1 MTHLVDDTLNHLSEE
16 HKELLEQFNQ
26 GWTRH
31 QKQSNQV
38 QRHAIA
44 MDVKELYTR
53 AGLNPPAVI
62 VCDSIFQL
70 TIYPI
75 VISLMLDQTNGAD
88 AIVTLRKSLQ
98 MPPWGRLWENLDKQL
113 QPAFLE
119 NLITQSDKLNQQN
132 SQKELSRLIHRIYET
147 VGGTVNTH
155 DAPRLTPIGLQ
166 INSNF
171 HATVKSLLASL
182 EKDVGTTIS
191 GTAMERAKQ
200 RLDLITNMYARMESQ
215 LDLQLLPQILAKTV
229 NTFKTI
235 LSSERLDPGS
245 KTDSSQTSPNAP
257 LATPALGTSLT
268 TSTSSTSPNAPASAT
283 PQNAPASA
291 TPSSGSSKPD
301 SQTHAAHASTQNSQK
316 SDQSQADFNRNGN
329 RGEILS
335 LINQSQGN
343 DEITQAGRPLGA
355 VQWTGPRMGA
365 YRDPA
370 IRLISSDL
378 QLELFKRSQ
387 LMQNFPLHFFLR
399 DIAHDTYS
407 APNLES
413 LNIWSR
419 LLERAYALLFY
430 EGIAFVCEYPIHSRL
445 DPEHRFHDET
455 GPALKF
461 ADDFTA
467 HFWHGRRV
475 TRDTIE
481 SPEAIT
487 VDQIER
493 EKNVE
498 TRSILVERYG
508 LERFIIDSGAKKIG
522 EDECGVLYHKVFTAS
537 DVLTDEPLVVVMVDN
552 STPEPDGTRQRFF
565 LRVPP
570 NIRTAREAVAWTF
583 GMDEDEYNPA
593 VES

>member
-16 HKELLEQFNQ
+16 HKELLQQFNQ

-38 QRHAIA
+38 QRHSMAL
-44 MDVKELYTR
+44 DVKELYTR
-53 AGLNPPAVI
+53 AGLNRPAVI

-70 TIYPI
+70 TVYPVI
-75 VISLMLDQTNGAD
+75 ISLMLDQNNSD
-88 AIVTLRKSLQ
+88 HVIPLLRKSLQ
-98 MPPWGRLWENLDKQL
+98 MPPWGRLWENLDAQL
-113 QPAFLE
+113 KPKHLE
-119 NLITQSDKLNQQN
+119 NLRIQSDKLTQQN
-132 SQKELSRLIHRIYET
+132 SQKELNRLIHRIYET
-147 VGGTVNTH
+147 VGGTVDTH

-182 EKDVGTTIS
+182 EKDIGSQVS
-191 GTAMERAKQ
+191 DSAMERARQ
-200 RLDLITNMYARMESQ
+200 RLELITNMYARMESQ
-215 LDLQLLPQILAKTV
+215 LDLQLLPQILARTV

-235 LSSERLDPGS
+235 LNNQRLD
-245 KTDSSQTSPNAP
+245 
-257 LATPALGTSLT
+257 
-268 TSTSSTSPNAPASAT
+268 TSSNAGSEAR
-283 PQNAPASA
+283 QRLQ
-291 TPSSGSSKPD
+291 PSSNSGSEAKQNEQSESTDKF
-301 SQTHAAHASTQNSQK
+301 SSAEQNEAAK
-316 SDQSQADFNRNGN
+316 YSDAQPSEATKYSNAERSDAEKLSNAE
-329 RGEILS
+329 RGEIFS
-335 LINQSQGN
+335 LINQAQGN
-343 DEITQAGRPLGA
+343 DDVTQAGRPLGA

-387 LMQNFPLHFFLR
+387 LMRNFPLHFFLR

-430 EGIAFVCEYPIHSRL
+430 EGIAFVCEYPVHSCL
-445 DPEHRFHDET
+445 DEEHRFHDET

-461 ADDFTA
+461 ADEFSA

-481 SPEAIT
+481 SPATIT
-487 VDQIER
+487 VEQIEK

-508 LERFIIDSGAKKIG
+508 LERFIIDSGAKKIH
-522 EDECGVLYHKVFTAS
+522 EDECGVLYHKVFTSS
-537 DVLTDEPLVVVMVDN
+537 DSLTDEPLVVVMVDN

-570 NIRTAREAVAWTF
+570 NVRTAREAVAWTF
-583 GMDEDEYNPA
+583 GLDEDDYNPA
-593 VES
+593 IES

>member
-16 HKELLEQFNQ
+16 HKELLEQFHQ

-31 QKQSNQV
+31 QKQPNQV
-38 QRHAIA
+38 QRHS
-44 MDVKELYTR
+44 MTLDVKELYTR
-53 AGLNPPAVI
+53 AGLNRPAVI

-70 TIYPI
+70 TVFPVI
-75 VISLMLDQTNGAD
+75 ISLMLDQKNGEQVIAL
-88 AIVTLRKSLQ
+88 LRKNLQ
-98 MPPWGRLWENLDKQL
+98 TPPWARLWENLDSQL
-113 QPAFLE
+113 RPEHLQ
-119 NLITQSDKLNQQN
+119 NLRAQSEKLTQQN

-147 VGGTVNTH
+147 VGGTVDTH

-182 EKDVGTTIS
+182 EKDIGSWVS
-191 GTAMERAKQ
+191 ETAMDKAKQ
-200 RLDLITNMYARMESQ
+200 RLELITNMYARMESQ
-215 LDLQLLPQILAKTV
+215 LDLQLLPQILARTV
-229 NTFKTI
+229 NTFKSV
-235 LSSERLDPGS
+235 LSEHKFDPGEQRS
-245 KTDSSQTSPNAP
+245 
-257 LATPALGTSLT
+257 
-268 TSTSSTSPNAPASAT
+268 
-283 PQNAPASA
+283 
-291 TPSSGSSKPD
+291 
-301 SQTHAAHASTQNSQK
+301 
-316 SDQSQADFNRNGN
+316 
-329 RGEILS
+329 EVLS
-335 LINQSQGN
+335 LIIQAQGN
-343 DEITQAGRPLGA
+343 TEENSAGRPLGA

-399 DIAHDTYS
+399 DIANDTYS

-430 EGIAFVCEYPIHSRL
+430 EGIAFVCEYPVHSRL
-445 DPEHRFHDET
+445 DPEHRFHDES
-455 GPALKF
+455 GPAIKF
-461 ADDFTA
+461 ADEFAA

-475 TRDTIE
+475 TRETIE
-481 SPEAIT
+481 SPELIT
-487 VDQIER
+487 VEQIEK
-493 EKNVE
+493 ENNVE

-508 LERFIIDSGAKKIG
+508 LERFIIDSGARKIH
-522 EDECGVLYHKVFTAS
+522 EDECGVLYHKVFTS
-537 DVLTDEPLVVVMVDN
+537 HDSLTDEPLVVVMVDN

-570 NIRTAREAVAWTF
+570 TIKSAREAVAWTF
-583 GMDEDEYNPA
+583 GLDEDDYNPTI
-593 VES
+593 ES

>member
-75 VISLMLDQTNGAD
+75 IISLMLDQTDGAD
-88 AIVTLRKSLQ
+88 AIASLRKSLQ

-119 NLITQSDKLNQQN
+119 NLVTQSDKLNQQN
-132 SQKELSRLIHRIYET
+132 SQKELVRLIHRIYET

-182 EKDVGTTIS
+182 EKDVGTTVS
-191 GTAMERAKQ
+191 DTAMERAKQ

-235 LSSERLDPGS
+235 LTSERLNSGS
-245 KTDSSQTSPNAP
+245 KTESSQTPPNAP
-257 LATPALGTSLT
+257 VVDSALGTSLAAP
-268 TSTSSTSPNAPASAT
+268 TSSTT
-283 PQNAPASA
+283 Q
-291 TPSSGSSKPD
+291 D
-301 SQTHAAHASTQNSQK
+301 AHASGTPAPGSSNPDLQTHDK
-316 SDQSQADFNRNGN
+316 SSTSGQSAGSPRAMQSQADFNRNGN

-355 VQWTGPRMGA
+355 VQWTGPRMGS

-430 EGIAFVCEYPIHSRL
+430 EGIAFVCEYPVHSRL
-445 DPEHRFHDET
+445 DPEHRFHDES

-461 ADDFTA
+461 SDDFTA

-481 SPEAIT
+481 SPETIT
-487 VDQIER
+487 VEQIER

-508 LERFIIDSGAKKIG
+508 LERFIIDSGAKKIS

-537 DVLTDEPLVVVMVDN
+537 DLLTDEPLVVVMVDN

>member
-31 QKQSNQV
+31 QKQPNQV

-44 MDVKELYTR
+44 LDVKELYTR
-53 AGLNPPAVI
+53 AGLNRPAVI

-70 TIYPI
+70 TVYPVI
-75 VISLMLDQTNGAD
+75 ISLMLDQENSAEV
-88 AIVTLRKSLQ
+88 IPLLRKSLQ
-98 MPPWGRLWENLDKQL
+98 MPPWGRLWENLDGQLTPEQL
-113 QPAFLE
+113 Q
-119 NLITQSDKLNQQN
+119 NIRTQSDKLTQQN
-132 SQKELSRLIHRIYET
+132 SQKELNRLIHRIYET

-171 HATVKSLLASL
+171 HASVKSLLASL
-182 EKDVGTTIS
+182 EKDIGSWVS
-191 GTAMERAKQ
+191 ETAMERAKQ
-200 RLDLITNMYARMESQ
+200 RLELITNMYARMESQ
-215 LDLQLLPQILAKTV
+215 LDLQLLPQILARTV

-235 LSSERLDPGS
+235 LSTQRLASDANS
-245 KTDSSQTSPNAP
+245 
-257 LATPALGTSLT
+257 TPK
-268 TSTSSTSPNAPASAT
+268 TSSISE
-283 PQNAPASA
+283 
-291 TPSSGSSKPD
+291 G
-301 SQTHAAHASTQNSQK
+301 AANQ
-316 SDQSQADFNRNGN
+316 NRNDGV
-329 RGEILS
+329 RSEILS
-335 LINQSQGN
+335 LINQAQGN
-343 DEITQAGRPLGA
+343 DEVTQAGRPLGG

-399 DIAHDTYS
+399 DIANDTYS

-430 EGIAFVCEYPIHSRL
+430 EGIAFICEYPVHSRL

-461 ADDFTA
+461 ADEFSA

-475 TRDTIE
+475 TRETIE

-487 VDQIER
+487 VEQIEK

-498 TRSILVERYG
+498 TRSILIERYG
-508 LERFIIDSGAKKIG
+508 LERFIIDSGAIKVH
-522 EDECGVLYHKVFTAS
+522 EDECGVLYHKVFTS
-537 DVLTDEPLVVVMVDN
+537 HDSLTDEPLVVVMVDN

-570 NIRTAREAVAWTF
+570 TMKSAREAVAWTF
-583 GMDEDEYNPA
+583 GMDEDDYNPA
-593 VES
+593 IES

>member
-16 HKELLEQFNQ
+16 HKELLEQFHQ

-31 QKQSNQV
+31 QKQPNQV

-44 MDVKELYTR
+44 LDVKELYTR
-53 AGLNPPAVI
+53 AGLNRPAVI

-70 TIYPI
+70 TVYPVI
-75 VISLMLDQTNGAD
+75 ISLMLDQKNSEE
-88 AIVTLRKSLQ
+88 VMSLLRANLQ
-98 MPPWGRLWENLDKQL
+98 TPPWTRLWENLDAQLKPEQL
-113 QPAFLE
+113 Q
-119 NLITQSDKLNQQN
+119 NLRTQSEKLTQQN

-171 HATVKSLLASL
+171 HASVKSLLASL
-182 EKDVGTTIS
+182 EKDIGSWVS
-191 GTAMERAKQ
+191 ETAMERAKQ
-200 RLDLITNMYARMESQ
+200 RLELITDMYARMESQ
-215 LDLQLLPQILAKTV
+215 LDLQLLPQILARTV
-229 NTFKTI
+229 NTFKSV
-235 LSSERLDPGS
+235 LSSQKID
-245 KTDSSQTSPNAP
+245 
-257 LATPALGTSLT
+257 
-268 TSTSSTSPNAPASAT
+268 ASE
-283 PQNAPASA
+283 Q
-291 TPSSGSSKPD
+291 
-301 SQTHAAHASTQNSQK
+301 
-316 SDQSQADFNRNGN
+316 RN
-329 RGEILS
+329 EILS
-335 LINQSQGN
+335 LIHQAQGN
-343 DEITQAGRPLGA
+343 VEENEAGRPLGA
-355 VQWTGPRMGA
+355 VAWTGPRMGA

-399 DIAHDTYS
+399 DIANDTYS

-430 EGIAFVCEYPIHSRL
+430 EGIAFVCEYPVHSRL
-445 DPEHRFHDET
+445 DAEHRFHDEN

-461 ADDFTA
+461 ADEFAA

-475 TRDTIE
+475 TRETIE
-481 SPEAIT
+481 SPQSIT
-487 VDQIER
+487 VEQIEK

-508 LERFIIDSGAKKIG
+508 LERFIIDSGARKIH
-522 EDECGVLYHKVFTAS
+522 EDECGVLYHKVFTS
-537 DVLTDEPLVVVMVDN
+537 HDSLTDEPLVVVMVDN

-570 NIRTAREAVAWTF
+570 TIKSAREAVAWTF
-583 GMDEDEYNPA
+583 GLDEDDYNPTI
-593 VES
+593 ES